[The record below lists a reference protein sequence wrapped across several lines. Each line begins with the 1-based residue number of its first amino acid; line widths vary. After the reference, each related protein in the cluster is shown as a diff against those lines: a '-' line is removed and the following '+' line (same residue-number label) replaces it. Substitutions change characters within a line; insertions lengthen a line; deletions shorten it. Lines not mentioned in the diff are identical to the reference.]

1 MIEVVFLEDG
11 TRKRKIKETNDG
23 NTILVSEVEF
33 QRLVD
38 HIKVS
43 KKDAYIYFNYLV
55 SQETV
60 TTETRDVWVMHEDF
74 ELVHLEIDNFMWEF
88 DGIDFDLINK
98 EIDNLN

>member
-1 MIEVVFLEDG
+1 MIEVAYLEEG
-11 TRKRKIKETNDG
+11 TRKRKVKETNDG

-43 KKDAYIYFNYLV
+43 KKDAHNYFNYLV

-60 TTETRDVWVMHEDF
+60 TTETRDIWVVHEDF
-74 ELVHLEIDNFMWEF
+74 DLIHMEIENFMWEF
-88 DGIDFDLINK
+88 DQVKLGVEDC
-98 EIDNLN
+98 E

>member
-1 MIEVVFLEDG
+1 MIEVAYLEEG
-11 TRKRKIKETNDG
+11 TRKRKVKETNDG

-43 KKDAYIYFNYLV
+43 KKDAYIYFNYLI

-74 ELVHLEIDNFMWEF
+74 ELIHMEIEGFLEEF
-88 DGIDFDLINK
+88 DQVKLSIGEDELD
-98 EIDNLN
+98 E

>member
-1 MIEVVFLEDG
+1 MIEVTYLEEG
-11 TRKRKIKETNDG
+11 TRPRKVRETNDG

-33 QRLVD
+33 QKLVD

-60 TTETRDVWVMHEDF
+60 TTETRDIWVVHEDF
-74 ELVHLEIDNFMWEF
+74 DLIHMEIENFMWEF
-88 DGIDFDLINK
+88 DQVKLGVEDC
-98 EIDNLN
+98 E